1 MLGLGTGISHTKEE
15 HILWRSSCYNHM
27 LPFWNSSG
35 GITCTR
41 RHRWTYGDGWQKRGE
56 CQQTLG
62 IHSAQFALALAD
74 STNWPPM
81 PFFMYCHQQK
91 NDGHWP
97 EQLQRQII
105 HQNAQI
111 FHRNWL
117 IPSPP
122 AISIQNLKNVMKITW
137 LHKFFGLFLSAMELA
152 LALLKIEIFL
162 PSFLHWDKIL
172 TKTIILTN
180 KSIPFIFK

>member
-122 AISIQNLKNVMKITW
+122 AISQWKWHGGTSFRSSRRPSQIGPTADFWQCCHSTPY
-137 LHKFFGLFLSAMELA
+137 
-152 LALLKIEIFL
+152 IF
-162 PSFLHWDKIL
+162 HV
-172 TKTIILTN
+172 
-180 KSIPFIFK
+180 